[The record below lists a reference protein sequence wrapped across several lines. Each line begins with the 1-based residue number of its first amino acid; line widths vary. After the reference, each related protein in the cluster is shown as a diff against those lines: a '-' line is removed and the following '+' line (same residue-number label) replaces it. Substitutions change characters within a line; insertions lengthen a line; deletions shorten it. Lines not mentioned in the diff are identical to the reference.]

1 MDAFYVWGF
10 PFDTMEDFYQSVF
23 QMISFRMMGA
33 RILPSML
40 CYLPQTE
47 ILRESVRLADLEFAP
62 DLFPEYMVTGHEVSR
77 GAHVEI
83 RPEHRGFF
91 DFVREH
97 PDIFPGFFHVGLEAN
112 IRPKLRVLQ
121 EMGFCPATA
130 EELQGMESCGAHS
143 PRLNEGQKE
152 IATRAG

>member
-62 DLFPEYMVTGHEVSR
+62 DLFPEYMVTGHAVSR
-77 GAHVEI
+77 
-83 RPEHRGFF
+83 
-91 DFVREH
+91 
-97 PDIFPGFFHVGLEAN
+97 
-112 IRPKLRVLQ
+112 
-121 EMGFCPATA
+121 
-130 EELQGMESCGAHS
+130 GAHS

-152 IATRAG
+152 IATRANG